1 MNSGIPTASGYEERV
16 GFEEIEAAGGA
27 DRAAHE
33 GGLLVNVPEGN
44 WINGWDVNV
53 AAVRQTSIKRT
64 VRYHMH
70 AVRRIFFINREKEAS
85 YTNYRVHQEFLIR
98 SKRVDQ
104 PDVVVG
110 RRYGAFVRL
119 HRQVRA
125 LHELS
130 LLRSS

>member
-33 GGLLVNVPEGN
+33 GGLLVNLPEGN

-53 AAVRQTSIKRT
+53 AAVRQTSVRRT

-70 AVRRIFFINREKEAS
+70 AVRRTFFISGGKADS
-85 YTNYRVHQEFLIR
+85 YTDHEVHQEFLIR
-98 SKRVDQ
+98 TRRVDH
-104 PDVVVG
+104 PDVAVG

-119 HRQVRA
+119 HREVKTTT
-125 LHELS
+125 
-130 LLRSS
+130 

>member
-53 AAVRQTSIKRT
+53 AAVRQTSVRRT

-70 AVRRIFFINREKEAS
+70 AVRRTFFVGGEKAGS
-85 YTNYRVHQEFLIR
+85 HADHKVRQEFLIR
-98 SKRVDQ
+98 TKRIDH

-110 RRYGAFVRL
+110 RRYGTFVRL
-119 HRQVRA
+119 HREVWTTT
-125 LHELS
+125 
-130 LLRSS
+130 

>member
-27 DRAAHE
+27 DRTANE
-33 GGLLVNVPEGN
+33 EGLLMNLPEGN

-53 AAVRQTSIKRT
+53 AAVRQTSVRRT

-70 AVRRIFFINREKEAS
+70 AVRRSFFISGEKADS
-85 YTNYRVHQEFLIR
+85 YTDYKVYQEFLIR
-98 SKRVDQ
+98 TRRVGH

-119 HRQVRA
+119 HREVRTTT
-125 LHELS
+125 
-130 LLRSS
+130 